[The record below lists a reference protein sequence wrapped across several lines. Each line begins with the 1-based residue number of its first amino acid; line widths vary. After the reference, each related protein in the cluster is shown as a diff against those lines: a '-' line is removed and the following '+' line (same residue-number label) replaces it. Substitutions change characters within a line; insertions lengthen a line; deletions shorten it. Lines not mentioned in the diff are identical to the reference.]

1 MMRALATAVAV
12 IVAVLAISGAAS
24 SAARKPMTF
33 NDLVA
38 RGKLTTPR
46 TRREIRIARA
56 SGRYLSIFPAVLG
69 KRHCVIPDGALG
81 AKPLHGMCST
91 SVRPRRTMEPSW
103 SVTFRESWPKSV
115 CAPDLAV
122 ACSRPMAHATWQ
134 IVEGEPIVRQGA
146 RIHIYATHLSGA
158 EPPQLYK

>member
-1 MMRALATAVAV
+1 MRALATAVA
-12 IVAVLAISGAAS
+12 IIAAVLATTGCASSGATN
-24 SAARKPMTF
+24 PMTF

-46 TRREIRIARA
+46 TRGEIRIARA
-56 SGRYLSIFPAVLG
+56 SDRYLSIFPAALG

-81 AKPLHGMCST
+81 TRPLHGMCST

-103 SVTFRESWPKSV
+103 SVSFTESWRKSA
-115 CAPDLAV
+115 CAPGLDV
-122 ACSRPMAHATWQ
+122 ACSRPTAHATWQ
-134 IVEGEPIVRQGA
+134 IIEGQPIVRQGA
-146 RIHIYATHLSGA
+146 KIHIYATHLSGA